1 MRTLEYHT
9 LVAHHIT
16 VASLT
21 AARTSKTAKQ
31 TDRQPM
37 RSCRRN
43 LLSAILLGTHLAT
56 CDGFAAAKGG
66 AGFGGGGGGR
76 KRTAKKKE
84 KKKKAT
90 ATAAKPTVVASPP
103 PEAAAAAGAAAAAA
117 AAAPEIQEISLG
129 PGRPP
134 VLIRVPP
141 NALSPDLLG
150 GGGLADRS
158 ALLDAFGS
166 FRGRGDVIWPASL
179 HLARLVANCP
189 SFVGGRAVLDLGC
202 GLGLASLAALLGH
215 PRRLALSD
223 IDDEVLAL
231 AMESCAD
238 MVGGGGLVLEGG
250 GSGDGSGSGS
260 GGSVLGVERLALD
273 WSDRS
278 TWPPTGGE
286 FDTVLASDVLYDEDS
301 AGQVADLIAHLLL
314 PRPEG
319 GEGKEG
325 AQEEEEEEEDIV
337 KRALLVDPTNRE
349 NRDAFVSGAARNG
362 LLAEVA
368 PFPGQAEEFVL
379 INVTPAA

>member
-1 MRTLEYHT
+1 MRTPLEYHT

-117 AAAPEIQEISLG
+117 AAAAPEIQEISLG

-166 FRGRGDVIWPASL
+166 FRGRGGRD
-179 HLARLVANCP
+179 LAGVAPPGAPRGELPLVRWGQGSA
-189 SFVGGRAVLDLGC
+189 
-202 GLGLASLAALLGH
+202 
-215 PRRLALSD
+215 
-223 IDDEVLAL
+223 
-231 AMESCAD
+231 
-238 MVGGGGLVLEGG
+238 
-250 GSGDGSGSGS
+250 GSGVRARPRVP
-260 GGSVLGVERLALD
+260 GGPAG
-273 WSDRS
+273 
-278 TWPPTGGE
+278 PP
-286 FDTVLASDVLYDEDS
+286 
-301 AGQVADLIAHLLL
+301 
-314 PRPEG
+314 
-319 GEGKEG
+319 
-325 AQEEEEEEEDIV
+325 
-337 KRALLVDPTNRE
+337 
-349 NRDAFVSGAARNG
+349 
-362 LLAEVA
+362 
-368 PFPGQAEEFVL
+368 
-379 INVTPAA
+379 